1 MEIIYNCNKV
11 LRRKMDRKIVGQR
24 WDDTA
29 ANMLRAKG
37 YKILKSNYRCR
48 HGEIDIIAEKYGN
61 MSFIE
66 VKTRQSFQFGR
77 PCEVI
82 DDEKKSHI
90 RKSAM
95 CYLCEMREKGY
106 VPRKYD
112 FQVVE
117 ITILHTEH
125 AF

>member
-1 MEIIYNCNKV
+1 MEIIYKCNKV
-11 LRRKMDRKIVGQR
+11 LRRKKDRKIVGQIGE
-24 WDDTA
+24 DTA

-37 YKILKSNYRCR
+37 YKILKRNYRCR

-95 CYLCEMREKGY
+95 CYLGEMREKGY